1 MIAHQKWARCAKA
14 DGKSFYLNAIKI
26 FPTCCLCCL
35 CAKKSLFLIS
45 NLIFGF
51 LLWFLRGIERKLL
64 CKAVVSEI
72 CGTSLGK
79 IQMPVWFNPFGAV
92 ALNHSSCCWHP
103 AHRNLEADDISLS
116 AYLQVRTQTAL
127 NCSAKRLPLLW
138 IYLGNEQGLLL
149 WELWQKAC
157 CAFSP
162 WNKLSS
168 RSCCVFQNAIQQE
181 PSQRPRL
188 FRSTDQ
194 GTKSIHTLLVI
205 GTHLP
210 IAK

>member
-1 MIAHQKWARCAKA
+1 M
-14 DGKSFYLNAIKI
+14 LKI
-26 FPTCCLCCL
+26 FVSYFQPN
-35 CAKKSLFLIS
+35 FWVV
-45 NLIFGF
+45 F

-79 IQMPVWFNPFGAV
+79 IQMPVWFNPFRAV

-127 NCSAKRLPLLW
+127 NCSAKHLPLLW

-157 CAFSP
+157 CAFFP

-168 RSCCVFQNAIQQE
+168 RSCCIPEYRAAGTFPLV
-181 PSQRPRL
+181 PSSPGY
-188 FRSTDQ
+188 T
-194 GTKSIHTLLVI
+194 
-205 GTHLP
+205 GTHIREP
-210 IAK
+210 KAFIYYWW